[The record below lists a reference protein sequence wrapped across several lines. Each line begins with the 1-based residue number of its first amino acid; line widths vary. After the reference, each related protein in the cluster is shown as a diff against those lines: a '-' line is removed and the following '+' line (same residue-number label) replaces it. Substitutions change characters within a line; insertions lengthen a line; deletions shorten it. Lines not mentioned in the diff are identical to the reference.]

1 MTDQSYSQPNPPNYP
16 FNKALEISVVE
27 THDKHS
33 ASASDFLLL
42 DIREPHE
49 LDIAAITGSTNIPM
63 GDLPAAL
70 AELDIEEDTL
80 VAVLCRTGKRSLD
93 VAVYM
98 QEQGFAGARS
108 VAGGIHWWSDRLDS
122 SLTKY

>member
-1 MTDQSYSQPNPPNYP
+1 MTEQTENPPGYP
-16 FNKALEISVVE
+16 FNPDLEISVVE
-27 THDKHS
+27 TSEKHS
-33 ASASDFLLL
+33 ANAEEFLLL
-42 DIREPHE
+42 DVREPHE
-49 LDIAAITGSTNIPM
+49 LEIARIEGSTDIPM
-63 GDLPAAL
+63 GDLPSAL
-70 AELDIEEDTL
+70 ASLDIEEDTL

-98 QEQGFAGARS
+98 QQQGFTGARS